1 MTSMK
6 WKLHLS
12 TAWCGTVAALCSVL
26 FVTTSAAH
34 EESANIVFIDISESA
49 GIHFVHEN
57 AASQEKYLIETM
69 GSGCGWIDYDNDG
82 FMDIYLVNGG
92 ATQVHQPEITQTS
105 SLFRNNGDGTFSDVT
120 EEAAVG
126 AEGLFGM
133 GIAVGDYDNDGFQD
147 LFVAGYDRSI
157 LYRNDGEGGF
167 SDETVLAGVSNAG
180 RWASSAA
187 WFDFNRDGRLDL
199 IIANYVDWTPEG
211 NVRCGNPGEEYRAY
225 CHPDTYSGQSPT
237 LYLNEGQGRFRDV
250 SKSSLLSLNRASG
263 LGVVTFDYDRDGWQ
277 DIFIAN
283 DAMANSLFRNNGD
296 ETFEEMAYISGI
308 ALSEDGKAEAGMG
321 TDAADTNGD
330 GWMDVF
336 VTHLDFEHDRLYQN
350 LHQGMFEDSTF
361 AVNLGYATFSYS
373 GFGTKFLDYD
383 NDGSKDLFIA
393 NGHIL
398 DNIHLYHAEVTYAEQ
413 NLLYR
418 NDGTGS
424 FSNISDGV
432 RGDLSQH
439 FVSRGAAVADFDN
452 DGDVDVLVSNNGQRA
467 QLFRNDGGNRNH
479 WLQIQLEGKESN
491 RDGVG
496 ARVKVV
502 AGDLTQYDERKGGTS
517 YQSAQDPRLHFGLG
531 YRVLV
536 DLIEVTWPSGLR
548 EVFHNLE
555 SRRTVIIEEGTGTVA
570 RAP

>member
-1 MTSMK
+1 MRSKSHWSGT
-6 WKLHLS
+6 WRS
-12 TAWCGTVAALCSVL
+12 TAAVLCSVL
-26 FVTTSAAH
+26 FLMISAAH
-34 EESANIVFIDISESA
+34 KASAIIVFIDISESA
-49 GIHFVHEN
+49 GIHFVHHN

-69 GSGCGWIDYDNDG
+69 GSGCGWIDYNGDG
-82 FMDIYLVNGG
+82 LMDLYLVNGA
-92 ATQVHQPEITQTS
+92 ATEVHQPDITPTS
-105 SLFRNNGDGTFSDVT
+105 LLYRNNGDGTFLDVT
-120 EEAAVG
+120 DQAEVG

-133 GIAVGDYDNDGFQD
+133 GIAVGDYDNDGLQD

-157 LYRNDGEGGF
+157 LYRNTGHGGF
-167 SDETVLAGVSNAG
+167 SDETAVAGVSNAG
-180 RWASSAA
+180 RWGSSAA
-187 WFDFNRDGRLDL
+187 WFDYNRDGRLDL

-225 CHPDTYSGQSPT
+225 CHPDQYSGQSPT
-237 LYLNEGQGRFRDV
+237 LYLNQGKGRFKDV
-250 SKSSLLSLNRASG
+250 SKSSLLSLSRASG
-263 LGVVTFDYDRDGWQ
+263 LGVVTFDYDWDGWQ

-296 ETFEEMAYISGI
+296 GTFEEVAYTSGI

-321 TDAADTNGD
+321 TDAADTNGN

-336 VTHLDFEHDRLYQN
+336 VTHLDFEHDRLYRN
-350 LHQGMFEDSTF
+350 LRQGMFEDRTF
-361 AVNLGYATFSYS
+361 AARLGYATFSYS
-373 GFGTKFLDYD
+373 GFGTKFFDYD

-413 NLLYR
+413 NLLYK
-418 NDGTGS
+418 NDGTGR
-424 FSNISDGV
+424 FSKTSNSV
-432 RGDLSQH
+432 RGDLKQL

-479 WLQIQLEGKESN
+479 WLRIQLVGKESN

-502 AGDLTQYDERKGGTS
+502 AGDLTQYDERKGGSS

-531 YRVLV
+531 HRVLV
-536 DLIEVTWPSGLR
+536 DSIEVTWPSGLR
-548 EVFHNLE
+548 EVFHSLE
-555 SRRTVIIEEGTGTVA
+555 SNRTIIIEEDTGTAAGV
-570 RAP
+570 P